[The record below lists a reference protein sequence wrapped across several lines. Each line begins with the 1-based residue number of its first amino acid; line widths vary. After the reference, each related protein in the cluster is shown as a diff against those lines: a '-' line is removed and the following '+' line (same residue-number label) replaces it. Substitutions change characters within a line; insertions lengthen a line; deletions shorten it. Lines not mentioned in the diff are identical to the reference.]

1 MRKKFIPLA
10 LSALLFARFVS
21 MLRRSGS
28 VGDIHEAS

>member
-10 LSALLFARFVS
+10 LSAWLFALCFNA
-21 MLRRSGS
+21 RRSGS

>member
-10 LSALLFARFVS
+10 LSPSSLRFVS